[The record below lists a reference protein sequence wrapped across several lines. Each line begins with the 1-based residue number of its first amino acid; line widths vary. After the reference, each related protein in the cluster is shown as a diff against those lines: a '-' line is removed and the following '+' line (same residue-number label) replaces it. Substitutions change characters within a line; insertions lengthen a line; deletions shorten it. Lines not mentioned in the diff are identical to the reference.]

1 MKKEVQKYTAKNLM
15 DSLNIK
21 NYKVFQRKQKL
32 IARIFDIDFTNYQI
46 GENPEDTTTPYR
58 FTKYEFELL
67 KILFKNI
74 EKSPFALTEAKF
86 NSESNREKAL
96 LNNNSDLF
104 LSYIQSI
111 TEDIDLIDSKYL
123 KAHIYASEKYEE
135 TAEWLS
141 AHQKINDSLQT
152 FFTYTN
158 SLNDY
163 DSAKLLRKLSYTIDE
178 LLFESLVEQN
188 EINIQQ
194 SKYSLNKAFFEIYDV
209 EIENHSYDMD
219 SENHSNDMD
228 SEDQSNDMDSEDQS
242 NDIDSEDQS
251 NDMDSENQS
260 NKDVINFKELY
271 AKRQWYKSYYNGLIP
286 DEYSKHIKSYR
297 HSSNENIKSNLIDVY
312 ISNLF
317 KSLYLAPLEKR
328 VDIKFKELYNDNRKA
343 TMKSNYEEQRK
354 LREKIRSQE
363 KNKYPM
369 TVNHVYCDI
378 FDGLSGNYTLIHEAI
393 DKYKRKQMD
402 LLDFDSKIKYKDSEI
417 PKLSQNDLFIEFFEE
432 FYNSLLLFSSQIT
445 QFQNQ
450 FIKDGVQANLLD
462 ILYNDLRKI
471 FHLIDPY
478 ISEDDHKVINFNH
491 PIFNH
496 AKKSFYELKNNLAED
511 KVINERIDNITSWNI
526 ADKMYRNLNA
536 IK

>member
-1 MKKEVQKYTAKNLM
+1 MDTDMKKEVQKYTAKDLR
-15 DSLNIK
+15 DSLN
-21 NYKVFQRKQKL
+21 YMTPKVFQRKQKL
-32 IARIFDIDFTNYQI
+32 IARLYDIDFSNYQI
-46 GENPEDTTTPYR
+46 GESSEDTTTAYK

-163 DSAKLLRKLSYTIDE
+163 DSAKLLRKLSFTIDE
-178 LLFESLVEQN
+178 LLFDSLVERE

-194 SKYSLNKAFFEIYDV
+194 FKYLLDESSFEKNDENSSEESK
-209 EIENHSYDMD
+209 D
-219 SENHSNDMD
+219 SN
-228 SEDQSNDMDSEDQS
+228 
-242 NDIDSEDQS
+242 ID
-251 NDMDSENQS
+251 
-260 NKDVINFKELY
+260 FKESY
-271 AKRQWYKSYYNGLIP
+271 AKKQWYKSYYNGLIP

-312 ISNLF
+312 ISNLL

-343 TMKSNYEEQRK
+343 NMKSNYEEQRK

-363 KNKYPM
+363 KLKYPM
-369 TVNHVYCDI
+369 TVNYVYCDI

-417 PKLSQNDLFIEFFEE
+417 LKLSQNDLFIEFFEE
-432 FYNSLLLFSSQIT
+432 FYNSLLLFSSQVT

-450 FIKDGVQANLLD
+450 FIKDGVQDNLID
-462 ILYNDLRKI
+462 ILYGDLRKI
-471 FHLIDPY
+471 FHLMDPY
-478 ISEDDHKVINFNH
+478 ISKDDHKVINFNH
-491 PIFNH
+491 PIMNQ
-496 AKKSFYELKNNLAED
+496 AMLYFYDLKNNLDED
-511 KVINERIDNITSWNI
+511 KVINERINNITSWNI
-526 ADKMYRNLNA
+526 ADKMHKNLDE